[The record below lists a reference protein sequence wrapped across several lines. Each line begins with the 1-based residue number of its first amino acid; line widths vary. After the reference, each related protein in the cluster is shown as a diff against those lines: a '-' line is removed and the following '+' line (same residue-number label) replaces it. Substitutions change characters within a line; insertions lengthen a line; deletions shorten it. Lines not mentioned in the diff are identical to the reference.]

1 MVITDLKVQV
11 KNPNRASVFVDR
23 KYSFSL
29 TIEQLADSKLKS
41 GQELSEADLK
51 RLKKLSEDGKLKY
64 KVLEWLMVR
73 PHSERELRDYLFR
86 KKIEKE
92 QIEEI
97 VDWAKAKGY
106 QDDTRFTRWFVELRL
121 RKNKSLRAVESELK
135 SKGISSVTIQSILSE
150 VGGLGRDEESL
161 SKLIEKLLT
170 KSRYQDEKKLIA
182 YLIGKGFKYSDVKE
196 ALADRT

>member
-86 KKIEKE
+86 KK
-92 QIEEI
+92 
-97 VDWAKAKGY
+97 
-106 QDDTRFTRWFVELRL
+106 
-121 RKNKSLRAVESELK
+121 
-135 SKGISSVTIQSILSE
+135 
-150 VGGLGRDEESL
+150 
-161 SKLIEKLLT
+161 
-170 KSRYQDEKKLIA
+170 
-182 YLIGKGFKYSDVKE
+182 
-196 ALADRT
+196 